1 MSKVKKSFRKNMFR
15 GVELTE
21 VLEKPLN
28 EIVAMLNAR
37 QRRRY
42 KRGVPKKYE
51 SLLAKLR
58 HSKAEAAKV
67 EGEKPKGV
75 KTHLRNCIVTPEMV
89 GAVVDVYSGKTFVP
103 VDIKADM
110 IGYFLAEF
118 SLSYKPVAHG
128 KLGVGATRSSKFTAT
143 T

>member
-15 GVELTE
+15 GIELSE
-21 VLEKPLN
+21 VLEKSTT

-51 SLLAKLR
+51 SLLKKLR
-58 HSKAEAAKV
+58 KSKEAAAKV

-89 GAVVDVYSGKTFVP
+89 GSVVEVYSGKTFVP
-103 VDIKADM
+103 VEVKADM

-118 SLSYKPVAHG
+118 SLSYKPVTHG